1 MANDKISDDYCEDLK
16 QELEEDCALYAVSQD
31 TRKGLNTMQDV
42 KELITNLQVCI
53 NVLKKHIPKVTKILD
68 VNDEENTV
76 YMTNVIQDLLKR
88 AQEEKLSKKI
98 LTDFSG
104 IRKLDFSS
112 ACTESDVSALVETMA
127 WVRNNLCVAGLT
139 DENDAMMTI
148 MGAEEVQQSLVG
160 ILKKLDKKN
169 SKTEKISNEDII
181 QSSVSRN
188 NESEALGE
196 LGDTQTIEFEDIFK
210 SNTV

>member
-53 NVLKKHIPKVTKILD
+53 NVLKMHIPKVTKILD
-68 VNDEENTV
+68 MNDEENTV

-88 AQEEKLSKKI
+88 AQKEKLSKKI

-104 IRKLDFSS
+104 IRELDFS
-112 ACTESDVSALVETMA
+112 AFTESDVSALVETMA

-160 ILKKLDKKN
+160 ILKRLDEKK
-169 SKTEKISNEDII
+169 SKTEKMSKEDIDH
-181 QSSVSRN
+181 SGVSRN

-196 LGDTQTIEFEDIFK
+196 LVDTQAIEFEDIFT
-210 SNTV
+210 SDTV